1 MNSWDVP
8 LRLAH
13 HHVLAGQQLHE
24 FRRPMGVERK
34 PLFSSGNSRL
44 FGQMGHGALPQ
55 LDQRQ
60 CPLNRQRGPL

>member
-24 FRRPMGVERK
+24 FGWPMGMERK
-34 PLFSSGNSRL
+34 PLFSSGNSR
-44 FGQMGHGALPQ
+44 
-55 LDQRQ
+55 
-60 CPLNRQRGPL
+60 